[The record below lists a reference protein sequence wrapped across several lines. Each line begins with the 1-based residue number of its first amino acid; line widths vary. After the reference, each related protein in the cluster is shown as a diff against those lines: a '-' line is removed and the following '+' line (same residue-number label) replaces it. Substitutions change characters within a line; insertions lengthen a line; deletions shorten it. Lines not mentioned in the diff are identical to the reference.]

1 MQTEFIVM
9 DKSAHVPAAARKW
22 GRYRH
27 VAVCEVQAGAQPA
40 MISERAKG
48 VVSIAWRSGA
58 VRVGKTERS
67 AFARALAEARAVAGS
82 LNAERNQ

>member
-1 MQTEFIVM
+1 
-9 DKSAHVPAAARKW
+9 
-22 GRYRH
+22 
-27 VAVCEVQAGAQPA
+27 